1 MLKKVRHI
9 GIVVDD
15 LNNAVDSLTK
25 TLGLN
30 FTEFIEKKD
39 VGVNIA
45 FASIGE
51 IFVELLH
58 YDETNQYK
66 SSIVRKQKGA
76 INHICFE
83 VDDLEE
89 AIGYFRKRGLQVA
102 EGYPKVGGHG
112 KVCFFEP
119 STTEGIL
126 IEICQV

>member
-15 LNNAVDSLTK
+15 LNKAVARFNK

-30 FTEFIEKKD
+30 FTEFIERKE

-45 FASIGE
+45 FAPVGE
-51 IFVELLH
+51 MFVELLH
-58 YDETNQYK
+58 YTEANQNR
-66 SSIVRKQKGA
+66 SSIVRKQEGA

-89 AIGYFRKRGLQVA
+89 AIRYFRERGLRVA
-102 EGYPKVGGHG
+102 EGYPRVGGHG
-112 KVCFFEP
+112 KVAFFEP
-119 STTEGIL
+119 STTEGVL